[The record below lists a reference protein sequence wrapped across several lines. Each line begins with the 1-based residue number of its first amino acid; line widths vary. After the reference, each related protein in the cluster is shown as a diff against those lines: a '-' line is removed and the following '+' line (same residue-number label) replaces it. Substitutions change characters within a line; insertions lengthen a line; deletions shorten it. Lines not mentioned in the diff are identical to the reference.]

1 MTIAVCPL
9 VSQGEIEALYQRFR
23 SLDRGHKVSQIN
35 VQPAQHAFRLEHRG
49 IRLHMLLQGYISAEE
64 FMNIPELS
72 INPLAHRLERI
83 FESVNF
89 RVRGLG

>member
-1 MTIAVCPL
+1 MNL
-9 VSQGEIEALYQRFR
+9 QRATR
-23 SLDRGHKVSQIN
+23 
-35 VQPAQHAFRLEHRG
+35 
-49 IRLHMLLQGYISAEE
+49 LQGYISAEE

-89 RVRGLG
+89 RVDPDHTCGQSSSVTYSQ

>member
-1 MTIAVCPL
+1 MFQRMFVRIA
-9 VSQGEIEALYQRFR
+9 R
-23 SLDRGHKVSQIN
+23 SV
-35 VQPAQHAFRLEHRG
+35 
-49 IRLHMLLQGYISAEE
+49 LHFQGYISAEE

-89 RVRGLG
+89 KVMSLLGI

>member
-1 MTIAVCPL
+1 MF
-9 VSQGEIEALYQRFR
+9 QRMFVRIGR
-23 SLDRGHKVSQIN
+23 SV
-35 VQPAQHAFRLEHRG
+35 
-49 IRLHMLLQGYISAEE
+49 LHFQGYISAEE

-89 RVRGLG
+89 KVMSLLGS